1 MEKHFKPISG
11 YPIVVLALAL
21 IGGSIYAI
29 VQTGSPWGVLGIITG
44 VFLAIG
50 FFVVNPN
57 ESSVLVLFG
66 KYVGTVK
73 DNGFF
78 WANPFYSKNRISL
91 RARNFDGQP
100 IKVNDK
106 VGNPIMIGLVLVWR
120 VENTFKAAFDVDQYE
135 HFVMV
140 QSDAALRKMAG
151 MFPYDNF
158 EDENAEI
165 TLRAS
170 GEEVSLRLE
179 LELRERLNI
188 AGISVIEA
196 RINYIAYAAE
206 IAGAMLRRQ
215 QASAVVAARGKIVE
229 GAVGMVKMA
238 LEQLAEKQIV
248 DLDEE
253 KKAAMVSN
261 LMVVLCSEESARPIV
276 NAGTLHQ

>member
-11 YPIVVLALAL
+11 YPIVLLALAL

-29 VQTGSPWGVLGIITG
+29 VQTESPWFILGILTG

-215 QASAVVAARGKIVE
+215 QASAVVAARSKIVE

-248 DLDEE
+248 DFDEE